1 MEATITGGRRYT
13 VDLPKGGSSFQL
25 PALFKF
31 KSLSENLFNQMEQLV
46 RKAIDERL

>member
-13 VDLPKGGSSFQL
+13 VDLPKGGLEL